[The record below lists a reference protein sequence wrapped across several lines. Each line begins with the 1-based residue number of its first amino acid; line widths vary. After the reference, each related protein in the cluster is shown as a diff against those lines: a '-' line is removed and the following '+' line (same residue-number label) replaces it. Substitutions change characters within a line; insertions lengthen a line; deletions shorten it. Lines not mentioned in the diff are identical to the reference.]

1 MLLLQPDDFS
11 YSHTDERTKMSH
23 IVEAKT
29 AGIVHPDAELLR
41 QAATLVAQRHGGT
54 IETFY
59 LDYYGK
65 RYNAPLAVFTPE
77 LRHGIGITVD
87 EATGELT
94 FVGDPWGVKVAFEQI
109 QQELLQPY
117 VSLATIQV
125 L

>member
-1 MLLLQPDDFS
+1 
-11 YSHTDERTKMSH
+11 MSH

-65 RYNAPLAVFTPE
+65 RYNAPRSVLMGRPA
-77 LRHGIGITVD
+77 
-87 EATGELT
+87 ATFQGLW
-94 FVGDPWGVKVAFEQI
+94 DPRAWTRRSGCA
-109 QQELLQPY
+109 
-117 VSLATIQV
+117 SS
-125 L
+125 